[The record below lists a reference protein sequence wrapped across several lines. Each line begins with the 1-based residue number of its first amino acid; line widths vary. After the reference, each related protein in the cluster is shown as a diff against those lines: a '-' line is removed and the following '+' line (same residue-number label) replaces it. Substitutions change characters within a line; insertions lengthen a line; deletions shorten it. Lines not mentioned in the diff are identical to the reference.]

1 MKVLYSADQIRFKKM
16 TTEEIRDTFLIDNLF
31 SPDSISMLY
40 SDVDR
45 AIIGSAVPIKG
56 KLSLPPAKE
65 LASDFFAQRRELG
78 LINIGAT
85 GIVSVDRQQY
95 KMENKDGL
103 YIGRGSKLIEFESE
117 DSKNPAYF
125 YILSYP
131 AHADY
136 QTTHAKIS
144 DAEAVHIGSQKE
156 SNKRT
161 IYKYIHPAGIKSC
174 QLVMGF
180 TELNEGSVWNTM
192 PAHTHERRTEVY
204 LYFDIDEN
212 SIVLHLMGKPDETRH
227 IVVRNR
233 QAVIS
238 PSWSIHTG
246 AGTSSY
252 SFIWGM
258 GGENQEFG
266 DMDNISMESLK

>member
-16 TTEEIRDTFLIDNLF
+16 ITEEIRDTFLIDNLF

-117 DSKNPAYF
+117 DSKNPAFF

-144 DAEAVHIGSQKE
+144 DAEAVNIGSQKE

>member
-1 MKVLYSADQIRFKKM
+1 MKVLYSADQIRFKRM

-56 KLSLPPAKE
+56 KLNLPPAKE

-85 GIVSVDRQQY
+85 GIVYVDKQQY
-95 KMENKDGL
+95 KMENRDGL
-103 YIGRGSKLIEFESE
+103 YIGRGSKLIEFESVIP
-117 DSKNPAYF
+117 DNPAYF

-136 QTTHAKIS
+136 PTMHAKIS
-144 DAEAVHIGSQKE
+144 NAEAVYIGSKKE

-204 LYFDIDEN
+204 LYFDIDK
-212 SIVLHLMGKPDETRH
+212 SSVVFHLMGKPDETRH

-238 PSWSIHTG
+238 PSWSIHAG